1 MSIDWGK
8 YPNFSAKEFA
18 CKCCGSEGIKEE
30 LVAKAQLLRD
40 IYKKPLTVTSGYRCP
55 LHPNERVKSA
65 PGAHALGLAVDFAV
79 DRGDAYEAMKIAFSL
94 GFTGIGVQQKGDGR
108 FIHLDIADKQLPRP
122 TVWSY

>member
-1 MSIDWGK
+1 MIDWGK

-18 CKCCGSEGIKEE
+18 CQCCGSEGINEE
-30 LVAKAQLLRD
+30 LVAKAQVLRD

-55 LHPNERVKSA
+55 LQPIERKKSA
-65 PGAHALGLAVDFAV
+65 PGAHSLGLAVDFGV
-79 DRGDAYEAMKIAFSL
+79 DRGDAYEVLKIAFSL

>member
-1 MSIDWGK
+1 MIDWGK

-18 CKCCGSEGIKEE
+18 CSCCGSEGIKEE

-55 LHPNERVKSA
+55 LHPVERKKSA
-65 PGAHALGLAVDFAV
+65 PGAHALGLAVDDGV
-79 DRGDAYEAMKIAFSL
+79 DRGYSYEVLKIAF
-94 GFTGIGVQQKGDGR
+94 GFVFTGIGVQQKGDGR